1 MSNGLAQ
8 HGELSAAAA
17 DRAAGRSATVAAA
30 QRGEALLA
38 RMESVPHSAWHRR
51 ARITMGTATFFDAFD
66 ALSLAF
72 ILPTLIS
79 AWNMTP
85 AQTGVLIGAG
95 YLGQLA
101 GALGFGWLAE
111 RHGRVRSAALAV
123 GLMSVMGIVCA
134 LTSGFH
140 ALLVCRVIQGIGVGG
155 EVPVA
160 ATYINE
166 LSRAKGR
173 GRFFMFYELIFP
185 LGLMTTGLIGA
196 WLVPRFGW
204 QMMLLLG
211 AVPGV
216 VVALLISRLPES
228 PRWLIH
234 AGKLEQAERIVAQV
248 EASTSER
255 LPVPAQ
261 PTPSAPPAPLAKEAL
276 CQPGAPGQSLFA
288 LLMSQAYRGRT
299 LIVWLLWATS
309 YFIANGLNNWGPTIY
324 KTVYHLPLA
333 DALKAASLNNVFQV
347 VATVACALTV
357 DRIGRRWWTVGAYV
371 VAALAFGYLGM
382 TGARD
387 VTWVIGLI
395 VVGYGMTGAT
405 NTLLYLYTPEIYPT
419 RIRAIATSVATAWLR
434 LSSAIAPAIVGI
446 FIGRGGIGLM
456 FLVFAAVAVLG
467 AFAASRM
474 IETRERRLE
483 DIAS

>member
-1 MSNGLAQ
+1 MSNGLVQ
-8 HGELSAAAA
+8 HGELGAAIADLAA
-17 DRAAGRSATVAAA
+17 VRPQTSAAA

-72 ILPTLIS
+72 ILPTLIG
-79 AWNMTP
+79 AWSLTP

-111 RHGRVRSAALAV
+111 RYGRVRSAALAV
-123 GLMSVMGIVCA
+123 GLMSVMGGVCA
-134 LTSGFH
+134 LTGGFY
-140 ALLVCRVIQGIGVGG
+140 ALLVCRVIQGVGVGG

-185 LGLMTTGLIGA
+185 LGLMATGLIGA

-234 AGKLEQAERIVAQV
+234 AGRLEQAERIVAQI

-255 LPVPAQ
+255 LAVATTSAQ
-261 PTPSAPPAPLAKEAL
+261 PVKQVLELPDARE
-276 CQPGAPGQSLFA
+276 QSLFA
-288 LLMSQAYRGRT
+288 QLMSRAYRGRT

-347 VATVACALTV
+347 VATITCALVV
-357 DRIGRRWWTVGAYV
+357 DRIGRRWWAVGAYV

-382 TGARD
+382 TGAKD

-395 VVGYGMTGAT
+395 VIGYGVTGAT

-434 LSSAIAPAIVGI
+434 LSSAIAPAIVGV

-456 FLVFAAVAVLG
+456 FLVFAAAAILG
-467 AFAASRM
+467 ALAAGYM